1 MAKLLKNQE
10 VITPTFDFITGVKV
24 FNKKMKLEKNDILVI
39 EGLHALNDKLL
50 DNIPRKNKFKIY
62 VSPLTY
68 LNIDNDNKIS
78 MTDIRLLR
86 RLIRDKRTRGYSPE
100 VTLKNWHSVRKGE
113 EKWVFPYQDN
123 ADVLFNS
130 SLSYELSVL
139 KTYAEP
145 LLFSVK
151 ESEPEYQ
158 TAIRLLELLNF
169 VLPMPTEDIPKVSI
183 LREFIGGGYFE

>member
-1 MAKLLKNQE
+1 
-10 VITPTFDFITGVKV
+10 
-24 FNKKMKLEKNDILVI
+24 MKLGKNDILVI
-39 EGLHALNDKLL
+39 EGLHALNDRVL

-68 LNIDNDNKIS
+68 LNIDNDNRIS

-86 RLIRDKRTRGYSPE
+86 RMVRDNRTRGYKPE
-100 VTLKNWHSVRKGE
+100 VTLKNWHSVRRGE
-113 EKWVFPYQDN
+113 EKWVFPYQDE

-130 SLSYELSVL
+130 SLSYELGAL
-139 KTYAEP
+139 KTYVEP

-151 ESEPEYQ
+151 ETDPEYQ
-158 TAIRLLELLNF
+158 TAIRLLELLRF
-169 VLPMPTEDIPKVSI
+169 VLPVPTDDIPKISI

>member
-1 MAKLLKNQE
+1 
-10 VITPTFDFITGVKV
+10 
-24 FNKKMKLEKNDILVI
+24 MKLGKNDILVI
-39 EGLHALNDKLL
+39 EGLHALNDKVL

-68 LNIDNDNKIS
+68 LNIDNDNRIS

-86 RLIRDKRTRGYSPE
+86 RMVRDNRTRGYKPE
-100 VTLKNWHSVRKGE
+100 VTLKNWHSVRRGE
-113 EKWVFPYQDN
+113 EKWVFPYQDE

-130 SLSYELSVL
+130 SLSYELGAL
-139 KTYAEP
+139 KTYVEP

-151 ESEPEYQ
+151 ETDPEYQ
-158 TAIRLLELLNF
+158 TAIRLLELLRF
-169 VLPMPTEDIPKVSI
+169 VLPVPTDDIPKISI